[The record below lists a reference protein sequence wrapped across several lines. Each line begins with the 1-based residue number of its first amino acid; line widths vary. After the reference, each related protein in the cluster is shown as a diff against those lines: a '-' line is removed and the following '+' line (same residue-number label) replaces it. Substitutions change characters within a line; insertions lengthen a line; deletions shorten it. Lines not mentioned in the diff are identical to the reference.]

1 MILKRKPNLYYIM
14 ELIRKLIMILITLI
28 IDMVFIYIILKTKH
42 TTVDRYYIFSV
53 LLIHIFFIF
62 GLLFNNNTI
71 IDGCHILYSLSIILG
86 VLLCVNKNILTII
99 LTLILTQQILKMIFG
114 ECIMYTSKE
123 HFFKDLFG
131 SFIAGNSDNF
141 KYILIMLILYKL
153 SMK

>member
-1 MILKRKPNLYYIM
+1 MFKG
-14 ELIRKLIMILITLI
+14 
-28 IDMVFIYIILKTKH
+28 VKTKH

-114 ECIMYTSKE
+114 ECIMYTSKD

-131 SFIAGNSDNF
+131 SFIDRNSDNF
-141 KYILIMLILYKL
+141 NYIIIMLILYKL

>member
-42 TTVDRYYIFSV
+42 TTIDRYYIFSV
-53 LLIHIFFIF
+53 LLITIFFIF

-71 IDGCHILYSLSIILG
+71 IDGCHILYALLIIIAP
-86 VLLCVNKNILTII
+86 LLCLSKNILTII

-114 ECIMYTSKE
+114 ECIMYTSKD
-123 HFFKDLFG
+123 HFFKDLLG
-131 SFIAGNSDNF
+131 SFINRNIDNF
-141 KYILIMLILYKL
+141 VYILIMIILYKL

>member
-71 IDGCHILYSLSIILG
+71 IDGCHILYALLIIIAP
-86 VLLCVNKNILTII
+86 LLCLSKNILTII

-114 ECIMYTSKE
+114 ECIMYTSKD
-123 HFFKDLFG
+123 HFFKDLLG
-131 SFIAGNSDNF
+131 SFINRNIDNF
-141 KYILIMLILYKL
+141 VYILIMIILYKL

>member
-71 IDGCHILYSLSIILG
+71 IDGCHILYLLSIIIAP
-86 VLLCVNKNILTII
+86 LLCVNKNILTII
-99 LTLILTQQILKMIFG
+99 LTLLLTQQILKMIFG
-114 ECIMYTSKE
+114 ECIMYTSKD
-123 HFFKDLFG
+123 HIFKDLFG
-131 SFIAGNSDNF
+131 SFINRNIDNF
-141 KYILIMLILYKL
+141 VYILIMLILYKL
-153 SMK
+153 CMK

>member
-1 MILKRKPNLYYIM
+1 M

-71 IDGCHILYSLSIILG
+71 IDGCHILYLLSIIIAP
-86 VLLCVNKNILTII
+86 LLCVNKNILTII
-99 LTLILTQQILKMIFG
+99 LTLLLTQQILKMIFG
-114 ECIMYTSKE
+114 ECIMYTSND

-131 SFIAGNSDNF
+131 SFIDRNSDNF
-141 KYILIMLILYKL
+141 KYIIIMLILYKL

>member
-1 MILKRKPNLYYIM
+1 M

-53 LLIHIFFIF
+53 LLITIFFIF

-71 IDGCHILYSLSIILG
+71 IDGCHILYALLIIIAP
-86 VLLCVNKNILTII
+86 LLCLSKNILTII

-114 ECIMYTSKE
+114 ECIMYTSKD
-123 HFFKDLFG
+123 HFFKDLLG
-131 SFIAGNSDNF
+131 SFINRNIDNF
-141 KYILIMLILYKL
+141 VYILIMIILYKL